1 MNRHT
6 EYYVFA
12 RPNGMEGHR
21 FTDDVAICKAG
32 SLGEA
37 KRIFSKYYAD
47 LKDEEVWKLSGTL
60 KGKGKGNFTVLTDY

>member
-1 MNRHT
+1 MSRHT

-21 FTDDVAICKAG
+21 FTDDVAICKAA

-47 LKDEEVWKLSGTL
+47 VLDQEVWKLSGKL
-60 KGKGKGNFTVLTDY
+60 KDRGNFTILTDY

>member
-1 MNRHT
+1 MSRHK

-21 FTDDVAICKAG
+21 FTDDVAICKAV
-32 SLGEA
+32 SLGDA

-47 LKDEEVWKLSGTL
+47 VKDNEVIKISGDPYFKANKDFL
-60 KGKGKGNFTVLTDY
+60 VLTDY